1 MEIEEQDGA
10 PKSSDGDDEM
20 KSLTQNLSPETA
32 QHALK
37 LKMAMKNVSEDEL
50 KAILDLLSNKPKV
63 VAESDEKPSVETE
76 DSTALGDGNVV
87 GCNSHGSHEPL
98 LHVSDND
105 EEAGDCK
112 GNNATKDLSID
123 IKEQEEVKN
132 NYIADE
138 KPLHQPD
145 AASDTSGNH
154 FDSEDKSVIS
164 PVEDETLCE
173 LSDEADELAD
183 QLSAANENST
193 GFLEES
199 ASSSEDEKLPELLPN
214 KAEDISSG
222 MEYVDDEDPLE
233 RLSDG
238 VEIKGTSFVEEKP
251 SVQQVSLS
259 SSVPQTTETN
269 GMERNNQNIDEGESS
284 SSDDDQIVS
293 SSSHSVVTSSESDL
307 SEAAVPSDSVA
318 VQSEGMCD
326 DVRNTQVVPS
336 TLLMPVSKDD
346 DIAVIE
352 DEASLA
358 EAGEQRQSVAVPVL
372 ERLSSLSSTGTQ
384 TSCENLHLLKDQTL
398 NAFEGLENQNLGHI
412 LSGNDKGSSK
422 LPFYYQPQIV
432 MHEDKPILVLQPV
445 PSSMP
450 STSNKDN
457 IAGVENGAVKA
468 SVPIILPLAS
478 PAIDKATKDAI
489 FQQINGAGTL
499 PFNKD
504 DADEDE
510 SEISPHDVLQQNGMD
525 GNVQLGTAG
534 HGKAINESIPLAEE
548 AVEAS
553 QSGNIESLPE
563 WVPASELDKAF
574 SAAAKETT
582 ASVKDQT
589 PVTLTF
595 PRVSLPS
602 TNPFAKD
609 LAAQEYGYSENNA
622 DSLSSLNPEQM
633 PQYSVFGP
641 PTSPSLSQGARPK
654 EVKAYQHPGHVGS
667 ATNPFAP
674 DLTPKKKGR
683 RQEQK
688 PADSTEVVIAAEV
701 HTSAEQPT
709 EVNRAQH
716 QSHRRRLSSGS
727 MVTLIETSNI
737 DASVSSFESLGV
749 DEPRKIVDPPRIA
762 QEEVQKPQ
770 LQQESKETSQ
780 STEKPKIR
788 VVSLSPS

>member
-1 MEIEEQDGA
+1 METEEQDGA
-10 PKSSDGDDEM
+10 PKSSDVDDEM
-20 KSLTQNLSPETA
+20 KSLTQNLSPEAA
-32 QHALK
+32 QHARK
-37 LKMAMKNVSEDEL
+37 LKMAMKNASEDEL
-50 KAILDLLSNKPKV
+50 KAVLDLLSNKPKV
-63 VAESDEKPSVETE
+63 VGESDEKPSAETE
-76 DSTALGDGNVV
+76 DNTALGDGNIV
-87 GCNSHGSHEPL
+87 GYNSHGSHEPL
-98 LHVSDND
+98 MQVSDSD

-112 GNNATKDLSID
+112 ESNATKDLSID
-123 IKEQEEVKN
+123 IKEQEENKS

-145 AASDTSGNH
+145 AASDTSDNH
-154 FDSEDKSVIS
+154 FDSEDKSVIT

-173 LSDEADELAD
+173 LSNVADEPAD
-183 QLSAANENST
+183 QLSATNENST

-199 ASSSEDEKLPELLPN
+199 ASSSEEEKLPELLPN

-222 MEYVDDEDPLE
+222 MEFVDDEDPLE

-238 VEIKGTSFVEEKP
+238 VEIKGTSFIDEKP
-251 SVQQVSLS
+251 SLQQVSLS
-259 SSVPQTTETN
+259 SSVPQTTETDIM
-269 GMERNNQNIDEGESS
+269 GSNNQNVDEGESS

-318 VQSEGMCD
+318 VQSEGIGD
-326 DVRNTQVVPS
+326 DVRNTEVVPG

-346 DIAVIE
+346 DIAIIE

-358 EAGEQRQSVAVPVL
+358 EAGKQPQSVAIPVL

-384 TSCENLHLLKDQTL
+384 TSCENLHLLKDQSL

-412 LSGNDKGSSK
+412 LSGNGTESSK

-445 PSSMP
+445 PSSAP

-489 FQQINGAGTL
+489 FQQINGAGTC
-499 PFNKD
+499 PSKKSD
-504 DADEDE
+504 VEKGE
-510 SEISPHDVLQQNGMD
+510 SKMSPHDVLQQNGLD
-525 GNVQLGTAG
+525 GYEQLGTAG
-534 HGKAINESIPLAEE
+534 HGKAINESIPVAEE
-548 AVEAS
+548 SVEAS
-553 QSGNIESLPE
+553 QSGNVESLPE

-582 ASVKDQT
+582 TSTNDQN
-589 PVTLTF
+589 PVTLAF

-602 TNPFAKD
+602 TNPFAID
-609 LAAQEYGYSENNA
+609 LAAQEYEYSENNA
-622 DSLSSLNPEQM
+622 DSLSPFNPEQT
-633 PQYSVFGP
+633 PQYSLFGP
-641 PTSPSLSQGARPK
+641 PSSPSLSQGARPK
-654 EVKAYQHPGHVGS
+654 EVKAYQHPEHVGG

-683 RQEQK
+683 RQEQNS
-688 PADSTEVVIAAEV
+688 ADSTEVVIAAEV

-716 QSHRRRLSSGS
+716 KSQRRRLSSGS
-727 MVTLIETSNI
+727 MVTLIETSNV
-737 DASVSSFESLGV
+737 DTTVSSFESVGV
-749 DEPRKIVDPPRIA
+749 DEPHKIVDPQKIA

-780 STEKPKIR
+780 TTEKPRIR
-788 VVSLSPS
+788 VVSLIPS